1 MRQLRRSLRIA
12 TVAVGAVVGLAFAG
26 CSDSNEESAPER
38 EAQSSS
44 TTSAAPA
51 TSPTTTKQAVARQ
64 RYAQELMQIR
74 QERLDGN
81 VTSDD
86 LEAAA
91 EQMNF
96 MTLPVGMLG
105 GHQDLRQALL
115 KAAALSGSAQKAAVK
130 SLRTD
135 FRRLAT
141 KADPGSA

>member
-12 TVAVGAVVGLAFAG
+12 TVAVGAVSLSLAG

-38 EAQSSS
+38 ETQSSS

-51 TSPTTTKQAVARQ
+51 TSPTTAKQAVARQ

-74 QERLDGN
+74 QERLDGK

-91 EQMNF
+91 ERMNF
-96 MTLPVGMLG
+96 MILPVGMLG
-105 GHQDLRQALL
+105 DHQNLRQALL